1 MTEIKSHE
9 FERFADNPAERFRIF
24 VLYGPDRG
32 LVSERAAVIAAKTGI
47 DPNDAFASLKLAVT
61 DLQGDPGRLLDEVNA
76 IGLFGGEKLVWV
88 KGAANEKPLVDA
100 LQVLA
105 DNPPETSFLI
115 IERAKSEKGTAFARR
130 RAVQVHC
137 CHPLLCG

>member
-1 MTEIKSHE
+1 MNSSASPTIRRSA
-9 FERFADNPAERFRIF
+9 FAFSFSMDRI
-24 VLYGPDRG
+24 GAG
-32 LVSERAAVIAAKTGI
+32 LGTCIGDCAKTGI

-115 IERAKSEKGTAFARR
+115 IEAGDLKKGTGLRKIAEPSRSIAAIPAMRMMR
-130 RAVQVHC
+130 DR
-137 CHPLLCG
+137 